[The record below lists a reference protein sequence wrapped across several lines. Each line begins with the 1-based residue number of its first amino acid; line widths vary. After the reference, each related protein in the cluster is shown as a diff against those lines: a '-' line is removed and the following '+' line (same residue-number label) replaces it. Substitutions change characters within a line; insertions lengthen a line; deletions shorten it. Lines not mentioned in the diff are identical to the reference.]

1 MAARDPY
8 VREDGMIALLREHEE
23 SVLYSDSAINDA
35 RVVAALVL
43 VEVQCPHAHGGM
55 PISGQTTF
63 SVRVSGHPAVVASVI
78 AQYFVDNP
86 AMKPLVDGAVTAIR
100 MLRGGHPS

>member
-1 MAARDPY
+1 MAPRGPY

-23 SVLYSDSAINDA
+23 SVLYSDSVINDA

-43 VEVQCPHAHGGM
+43 VEVQCPVHGGM
-55 PISGQTTF
+55 F
-63 SVRVSGHPAVVASVI
+63 SVRVSGHPSVVASVI
-78 AQYFVDNP
+78 AQYLVDNP

-100 MLRGGHPS
+100 MLRGRSSS

>member
-1 MAARDPY
+1 MAPRGPY

-23 SVLYSDSAINDA
+23 SVLYSDSVINDA

-43 VEVQCPHAHGGM
+43 VEVQCPVHGGM

-63 SVRVSGHPAVVASVI
+63 SVRVSGHPSVVASVI
-78 AQYFVDNP
+78 AQYLVDNP

-100 MLRGGHPS
+100 MLRGRSSS